1 MCFAMQNTSLT
12 SPTSGST
19 RFSVTTSTG
28 KTVEVDS
35 PFTDTEARQL
45 IADAPDKSDFEKS
58 LLAAP
63 KLSFKQRAWV
73 HICAVRRTE
82 AAKKPVPQGTA
93 LGGDFNR
100 IATMFAKAGQTLQFP
115 KIHLASKHE
124 HIRLHVFGMNS
135 KYTGQICVKTE
146 SGQYLGRID
155 KTGNLFA
162 SHVADD
168 VMDTLK
174 RFATNPEKVASEY
187 GKLTGHC
194 CFCMRALSDTR
205 STEVGYGPVCADKF
219 GLAWG

>member
-1 MCFAMQNTSLT
+1 MQNTSLT
-12 SPTSGST
+12 SPIAGST

-82 AAKKPVPQGTA
+82 AAKKPQPEGTV

-100 IATMFAKAGQTLQFP
+100 IARMFAKAGETLLYP
-115 KIHLASKHE
+115 KIRLVVDAASNTYM
-124 HIRLHVFGMNS
+124 RLHVSGPNS
-135 KYTGQICVKTE
+135 RYAGQIAVTTE
-146 SGQYLGRID
+146 GGEYVGRID
-155 KTGNLFA
+155 KQGQFFTRTTTPAAVLNG
-162 SHVADD
+162 
-168 VMDTLK
+168 LK
-174 RFATNPEKVASEY
+174 RFTENPEKVASEY

-194 CFCMRALSDTR
+194 CFCMRALSDAR